1 MPYSAQW
8 RKHAVQ
14 PVLAALFPMMMCSAA
29 AAQSPPGGSPLL
41 AQFRS
46 GDTETRGYG
55 DGAAGTPWQRQ
66 PYPSGRGG
74 GFGYGSRSGPAPWSL
89 GFRRVPGPLGPVAPA
104 PPPVAPGFSPP
115 PHTPPPPPPRR

>member
-55 DGAAGTPWQRQ
+55 AGAAGTPRQRQ

-74 GFGYGSRSGPAPWSL
+74 GLAGGPPSG
-89 GFRRVPGPLGPVAPA
+89 
-104 PPPVAPGFSPP
+104 
-115 PHTPPPPPPRR
+115 PPPPPPAVGRIPRVLAPGAPP

>member
-89 GFRRVPGPLGPVAPA
+89 GFGGMPGVFRLVAPA
-104 PPPVAPGFSPP
+104 SPSSSPVYTQPPTNPSPP
-115 PHTPPPPPPRR
+115 P